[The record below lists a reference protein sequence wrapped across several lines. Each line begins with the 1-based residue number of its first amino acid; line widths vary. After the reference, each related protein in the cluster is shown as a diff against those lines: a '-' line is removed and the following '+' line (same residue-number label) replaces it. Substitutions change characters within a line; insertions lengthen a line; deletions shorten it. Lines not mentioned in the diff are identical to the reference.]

1 MKARHSGKLL
11 DVSSRSTADNAA
23 IHTWSDHGGANQQFR
38 LADSPDGYVRL
49 INRNSGKAVEVP
61 GFSSADGTGIVQ
73 YSDWG
78 GVHQQWKLV
87 RAGFAGL
94 PTC

>member
-1 MKARHSGKLL
+1 
-11 DVSSRSTADNAA
+11 V
-23 IHTWSDHGGANQQFR
+23 NQQFR

-61 GFSSADGTGIVQ
+61 GFSSEDGTGIVQ

-78 GVHQQWKLV
+78 GVNQQWKLV
-87 RAGFAGL
+87 RVGFVGF
-94 PTC
+94 PSC